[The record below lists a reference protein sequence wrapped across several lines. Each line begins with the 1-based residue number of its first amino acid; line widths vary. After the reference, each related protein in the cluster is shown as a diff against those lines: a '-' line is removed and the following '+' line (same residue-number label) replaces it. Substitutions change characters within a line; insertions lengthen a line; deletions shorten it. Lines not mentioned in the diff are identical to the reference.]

1 MQGKGDVAIGI
12 DLGTTFS
19 CIAVFK
25 NNKIEII
32 PNELG
37 DSTTPSIVTFDGDKI
52 YAGEETLR
60 IQTKDPKNTIYGV
73 KRLIGRYYEDK
84 EVQKE
89 IKEYWTFNVEPG
101 EEQKKSSEKVHL
113 PLIVVDYEGKKRKLA
128 PEQISSL
135 VLSKLKR
142 SAEKHLKTQV
152 NKCVVTIPAHFFEAQ
167 KNATIKACQDAGF
180 TVLGTLNEP
189 EAAALAFGFEGKNTK
204 KKKPKKDET
213 PRPEKNILIFDLG
226 GGTFDVS
233 ILELHNQ
240 VFTDKGKFG
249 DPHFGGED
257 FDNALVDYCID
268 KFYEM
273 KKIKIDKNN
282 DPEPMKRLKMSCENA
297 KKILS
302 TKEVTQIEI
311 NCLKNNED
319 LSIEITRDLFENIC
333 GHLFDKCISP
343 IYDLLNEI
351 GISAGCID
359 EVILIGGS
367 TRIPRIRKM
376 LKNIFFNR
384 DPNTSINPD
393 EAVAYGAAILAAKL
407 SGLENNDLSNILI
420 KDITPFTLGIAV
432 IDPESEPILMLM
444 QLLQNLDKFD
454 PKDKNSKIVVN
465 SDNIKLMSD
474 IIKKGSPIPYDNTKT
489 YHTLCDY
496 QEAVEIEVF
505 EGENLF
511 VKDNNLLG
519 KFRIN
524 NLPKKKA
531 HEVEFD
537 VNFKIDTNGILT
549 VSAQLKENKEN
560 KEQLVVESYK
570 GGVSKNEFNL
580 IQKIEQSDPKDN
592 IFYKMR
598 ELRLEMDK
606 YYNQI
611 INPEKDEDEDEDDDD
626 DEEKKEEKKFNIICN
641 YSHSI
646 EEFISLFENKEL
658 KNEAILEKVFEYLEK
673 LFKSYVM
680 ALEIKNKANKD
691 FQNDLSKKI
700 TDLFTKFSM
709 KIFWLSNLL
718 DILKETPIKFFFEAA
733 FFLMHMFL
741 IRGQLYQVEA
751 QKDNFN
757 KLYSK
762 HYFKAALDICEKYK
776 FDKEKS
782 RLERDRQKAYED
794 IKNKCIAA
802 INNLNSEYLLEV
814 QNSLSKNK
822 LISNDYLNNKE
833 RLYLLLDTFHQNISR
848 LEGIKDKD
856 SLSSI
861 AICYANIIKIEFKLL
876 KITRNIKV
884 IKDYCNKC
892 NEIANDVGLK
902 NKSWFKELL
911 EIEKEID
918 DKIKKDAQENSEE
931 KKKIKEK
938 MKDTLNN
945 ISQKAI
951 EMKNFE
957 FIKYIIDNYP
967 PIGYKKE
974 INYVNNFKEDP
985 EKTLNDLTTLY
996 HTSNYHGKDVTYETF
1011 LIIEQIETE
1020 LNKMKNKKEESLNK
1034 INIIN

>member
-432 IDPESEPILMLM
+432 IDPESAPILMLM

-489 YHTLCDY
+489 YHTLRDY

-876 KITRNIKV
+876 KITRNL
-884 IKDYCNKC
+884 KC
-892 NEIANDVGLK
+892 N
-902 NKSWFKELL
+902 
-911 EIEKEID
+911 
-918 DKIKKDAQENSEE
+918 
-931 KKKIKEK
+931 
-938 MKDTLNN
+938 
-945 ISQKAI
+945 
-951 EMKNFE
+951 
-957 FIKYIIDNYP
+957 
-967 PIGYKKE
+967 
-974 INYVNNFKEDP
+974 
-985 EKTLNDLTTLY
+985 
-996 HTSNYHGKDVTYETF
+996 
-1011 LIIEQIETE
+1011 
-1020 LNKMKNKKEESLNK
+1020 
-1034 INIIN
+1034 